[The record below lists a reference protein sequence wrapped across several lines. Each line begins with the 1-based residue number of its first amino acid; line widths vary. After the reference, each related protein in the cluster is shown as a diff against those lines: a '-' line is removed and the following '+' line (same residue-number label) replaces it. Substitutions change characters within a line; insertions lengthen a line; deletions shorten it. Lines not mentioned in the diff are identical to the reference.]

1 MFDNLIK
8 IALKSAL
15 ENPEIREKLR
25 RKSEEIKI
33 NIMETENKNNKIIDL
48 DKNSYKVLEE

>member
-1 MFDNLIK
+1 MFESLIK

-15 ENPEIREKLR
+15 ENPEIKEKLR

-33 NIMETENKNNKIIDL
+33 NLIEKGNKNSKIIDL
-48 DKNSYKVLEE
+48 DKNNYKVLEE